1 MKTRT
6 AVTYLIATY
15 AILGGMA
22 FFFMQSEKLLRP
34 ESAES
39 EMASLPLGR
48 YNWGYVWSDTLVA
61 GPALLVGGIFLL
73 LRNSAMHRLGQL
85 LAFTGFAINLY
96 AMIGLWV
103 GYRALGSPMHGAELW
118 MNIVLTFLGV
128 LCMISLAVQLTRD
141 KLER

>member
-1 MKTRT
+1 MKSRT
-6 AVTYLIATY
+6 SITNAIASY

-39 EMASLPLGR
+39 EMAALPLGS

-61 GPALLVGGIFLL
+61 GPALLLGGIFLL
-73 LRNSAMHRLGQL
+73 LRNGMMQRLGQL

-103 GYRALGSPMHGAELW
+103 GYWALGSPMQGAELW
-118 MNIVLTFLGV
+118 INIVLTFLGV
-128 LCMISLAVQLTRD
+128 LSMIYLAVQLITG
-141 KLER
+141 ERKT